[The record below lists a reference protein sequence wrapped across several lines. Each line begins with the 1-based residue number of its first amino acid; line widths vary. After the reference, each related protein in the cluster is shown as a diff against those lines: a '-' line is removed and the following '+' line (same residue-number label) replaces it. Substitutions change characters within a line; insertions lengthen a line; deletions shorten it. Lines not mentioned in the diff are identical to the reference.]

1 MNQTLEMYLR
11 CFTSSRP
18 KEWVQWVPWAEFC
31 YNTSLY
37 ASTCKTPFEV
47 VYGREPPQLAF
58 LCSWYI
64 KKRIGLVA
72 YRLDLLQELGT
83 TDKTDSPLPLLS
95 ETSGHLQPQP
105 IAVLNSPSNG
115 CKRELLIQWQ
125 VLPTTDAT

>member
-37 ASTCKTPFEV
+37 AFTRKTPFEV
-47 VYGREPPQLAF
+47 VYGREPPQLVF
-58 LCSWYI
+58 LCSWLYYALE
-64 KKRIGLVA
+64 RIGLVA
-72 YRLDLLQELGT
+72 YRLDLPTG
-83 TDKTDSPLPLLS
+83 K
-95 ETSGHLQPQP
+95 TSGHLQPQP

-125 VLPTTDAT
+125 ELPTTDAT